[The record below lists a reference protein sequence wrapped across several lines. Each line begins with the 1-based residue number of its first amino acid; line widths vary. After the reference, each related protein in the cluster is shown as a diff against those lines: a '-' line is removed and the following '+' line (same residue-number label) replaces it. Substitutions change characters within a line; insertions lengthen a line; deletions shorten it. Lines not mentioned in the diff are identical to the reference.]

1 MTLFVFPRPPLR
13 PTILFPIVAALFAVV
28 GFVAALRGS
37 LMAAPW
43 FIAAG
48 VLGSAGVA
56 SLRGER
62 EVDAAL
68 RARLQET
75 RTLEAKFE
83 EQRQTVDALADGLDA
98 ALLIV
103 DVRGTILYANPPAQ
117 RLFGHDAPAGKTLLA
132 ATLSVELER
141 LLLEAAESDQPRRAE
156 ITFNVP
162 REWIGLASA
171 WRDPA
176 QSRVFLSIYEI
187 TGLRRLERTRK
198 DFVANVSHELRTPM
212 TIIRGYAETLLDE
225 DPPSA
230 ETSNRMLP
238 RIVAEVDRLSSVLQ
252 DLLTLSVSESGTAR
266 KEPCDLAEVV
276 QSVVERLGPKAAEKG
291 IELDYAGPDELPI
304 QANVAQVGQVALN
317 LVDNALNY
325 TTRGSVHVVLAA
337 EEDRA
342 VLKVQDTGLGIAS
355 EHVERV
361 FERFYRVDRG
371 RSRATGGTGL
381 GLSIVRHIVEAHGGT
396 VRLESALNRGSTFI
410 VDLPV
415 E

>member
-1 MTLFVFPRPPLR
+1 MLSRPPLR
-13 PTILFPIVAALFAVV
+13 PTVLLLAAAALFAAA
-28 GFVAALRGS
+28 GLLVAARVGLAS
-37 LMAAPW
+37 FPW
-43 FIAAG
+43 FAAAG
-48 VLGSAGVA
+48 VLLATGIA
-56 SLRGER
+56 SGQGER
-62 EVDAAL
+62 ETDVAL
-68 RARLQET
+68 RARLRET
-75 RTLEAKFE
+75 RALEGRLE
-83 EQRQTVDALADGLDA
+83 EQRRTVDALADGLDA
-98 ALLIV
+98 ALLIA
-103 DVRGTILYANPPAQ
+103 DARGTILYANPPAH
-117 RLFGHDAPAGKTLLA
+117 RLFGHDAPVGQTLLA

-141 LLLEAAESDQPRRAE
+141 LLIQAAATDEPHRAE
-156 ITFNVP
+156 IVFTVP

-176 QSRVFLSIYEI
+176 QGRVFVSVYEI
-187 TGLRRLERTRK
+187 TGLRRLERARK

-225 DPPSA
+225 NPPSA
-230 ETSNRMLP
+230 PTAGRMLP
-238 RIVAEVDRLSSVLQ
+238 RIIAEVDRLSSVLQ

-276 QSVVERLGPKAAEKG
+276 RSVVERLGPKAAEKG
-291 IELDYAGPDELPI
+291 LALDYEGPDEMAVL
-304 QANVAQVGQVALN
+304 ANVAQVGQVALN

-325 TTRGSVHVVLAA
+325 TARGSVRVLLGD
-337 EEDRA
+337 EGGRA
-342 VLKVQDTGLGIAS
+342 VLRVQDTGLGIAS

-396 VRLESALNRGSTFI
+396 VRLESALQRGSTFI
-410 VDLPV
+410 VELPP

>member
-1 MTLFVFPRPPLR
+1 M
-13 PTILFPIVAALFAVV
+13 AAL
-28 GFVAALRGS
+28 GTLS
-37 LMAAPW
+37 LW
-43 FIAAG
+43 H
-48 VLGSAGVA
+48 
-56 SLRGER
+56 ER
-62 EVDAAL
+62 DTDAAL
-68 RARLQET
+68 RARLRET
-75 RTLEAKFE
+75 RALEARLD
-83 EQRQTVDALADGLDA
+83 EQRRAVDALADGLDA
-98 ALLIV
+98 ALLIA
-103 DVRGTILYANPPAQ
+103 DAGGTILYANPPAH
-117 RLFGHDAPAGKTLLA
+117 RLFGHDAPVGQTLLA

-141 LLLEAAESDQPRRAE
+141 LLLDASGSDEPRRAE
-156 ITFNVP
+156 IAFTVP

-176 QSRVFLSIYEI
+176 QSRVFVSVYEI

-225 DPPSA
+225 DPISP
-230 ETSNRMLP
+230 ETAGRMLP
-238 RIVAEVDRLSSVLQ
+238 RIVGEVDRLSTVLQ

-276 QSVVERLGPKAAEKG
+276 QSVVERLGPKASEKG
-291 IELDYAGPDELPI
+291 LALGYDGPEELPM

-325 TTRGSVHVVLAA
+325 TTRGSVEVTLR
-337 EEDRA
+337 EEKDRA
-342 VLKVQDTGLGIAS
+342 VLTVRDTGLGIAS

-361 FERFYRVDRG
+361 FERFYRVDKG

-396 VRLESALNRGSTFI
+396 VRLESALNRGSTFT
-410 VDLPV
+410 VELPL